1 MFTSLLPSQAFY
13 LTSLTGLFFRADQ
26 LKNMY
31 EVFSV
36 VLNLDYGKGRQ
47 RNVES
52 NLHPVVLKLFNKL
65 LFLAEKLFSKTVA
78 NS

>member
-1 MFTSLLPSQAFY
+1 
-13 LTSLTGLFFRADQ
+13 
-26 LKNMY
+26 MY

-65 LFLAEKLFSKTVA
+65 LFLAEEPFSKTVA

>member
-1 MFTSLLPSQAFY
+1 MLNWTVFKSRPI
-13 LTSLTGLFFRADQ
+13 
-26 LKNMY
+26 KNMY

-52 NLHPVVLKLFNKL
+52 NLSPVVLKLFNKL
-65 LFLAEKLFSKTVA
+65 LFLAEEPPSKAVA
-78 NS
+78 NSLVLSLWQGLFY

>member
-1 MFTSLLPSQAFY
+1 M
-13 LTSLTGLFFRADQ
+13 
-26 LKNMY
+26 N

-52 NLHPVVLKLFNKL
+52 NLSSVVLKLFNKL
-65 LFLAEKLFSKTVA
+65 LFLAEEPFS
-78 NS
+78 NSS